1 MTSCNRKESLLKK
14 PLIVIG
20 VCFGVLLLIL
30 LGTSWPVF
38 LGSFLSLE
46 DREMVQDVMRALSS
60 FNNNI
65 AHLNISAGD
74 YSGWD
79 ESYRFVRDGNP
90 EFIKTNL
97 DDKIF
102 PMLRIDMLL
111 YVDLSGKTIYE
122 KGIDH
127 LSGKRFSLES
137 IHSYISR
144 DSPLV
149 RHETPDSN
157 VFGVLLLP
165 EGPLLVAS
173 RPILTS
179 QFKGPVRGALIM
191 GRYLD
196 TIEQDRLRDITRL
209 PMKLFTLGDPHLP
222 SDIRTFLETPETDKS
237 LWIQRLGTN
246 EIAGYTLIKNVFGEP
261 ALVLKVAVPRY
272 AYRQGLIAIRYFI
285 AWVAGIGL
293 VASIAGYLLYARLLS
308 YRQKELESQARYSS
322 VIQQASEGIILVDLV
337 DKSILEINTAFVDLL
352 GYSTSELR
360 GMTLYDIFSGDPS
373 GVDMDVAEVRKCK
386 QRFLGERTFRR
397 KDGGIVIVEKSANI
411 ISGEDREILC
421 MVLRDITKR
430 KRAEEELTEKR
441 EQLET
446 LNSTL
451 EQRVREE
458 AAKNREKDLILIQQ
472 NRQAAMGELMDHI
485 AHQWKQPLT
494 TLSLTIQ
501 LLAETYF
508 SGGLTDKL
516 VKESAGKMEALVQH
530 MSQTIG
536 TFRDFY
542 NPDKKK
548 TVFNIK
554 YSIDMALTFFAPAL
568 RFDSIDIELDADP
581 GVSALGH
588 PKEYTQ
594 VLLNIL
600 SNARDALNETKPEKP
615 LIRIRE
621 FAEGNKA
628 VVIIADN
635 AGGIPEAIVSKIFEP
650 YFSTK
655 WASGGTGV
663 GLYMS
668 KNIIE
673 KNMDG
678 RIAVR
683 MIDNG
688 AEFRIEVPCAF
699 PPRE

>member
-1 MTSCNRKESLLKK
+1 VKK
-14 PLIVIG
+14 PLIIIG
-20 VCFGVLLLIL
+20 VCYGVLLLIL

-38 LGSFLSLE
+38 LGSFISLE
-46 DREMVQDVMRALSS
+46 DREMEQDVKRALSS

-65 AHLNISAGD
+65 AQLNISAGD

-79 ESYRFVRDGNP
+79 DSYRFVRDGNP
-90 EFIKTNL
+90 EFIKTSL
-97 DDKIF
+97 DNKIF
-102 PMLRIDMLL
+102 PMLRIDLLL
-111 YVDLSGKTIYE
+111 YVDLSGKIVYE

-127 LSGKRFSLES
+127 LSGKLTSLES
-137 IHSYISR
+137 IHPYISR

-149 RHETPDSN
+149 RHETTQSDVS
-157 VFGVLLLP
+157 GVLLLP
-165 EGPLLVAS
+165 EGPLLLAS

-191 GRYLD
+191 GRFLNTVELD
-196 TIEQDRLRDITRL
+196 RVRDITHL
-209 PMKLFTLGDPHLP
+209 PIKLFTVGDPHLAA
-222 SDIRTFLETPETDKS
+222 DIRTFLETPETDKS

-246 EIAGYTLIKNVFGEP
+246 EIAGYTLIRNVFGKP
-261 ALVLKVAVPRY
+261 ALVLKIAVPRY

-285 AWVAGIGL
+285 VWVAGIGL
-293 VASIAGYLLYARLLS
+293 VTSIAGYLLYARLLR
-308 YRQKELESQARYSS
+308 YRQKELESQARYSA
-322 VIQQASEGIILVDLV
+322 VIQQASEGIILVDTV
-337 DKSILEINTAFVDLL
+337 DKSILEVNTAFVDLL
-352 GYSTSELR
+352 GYSTTELR
-360 GMTLYDIFSGDPS
+360 GMTLYDISSGGPS

-397 KDGGIVIVEKSANI
+397 KDGAIVIVEKSANM

-421 MVLRDITKR
+421 MVLRDITER
-430 KRAEEELTEKR
+430 KRAEEELKEKR
-441 EQLET
+441 EQLES

-451 EQRVREE
+451 EQRVRVEV
-458 AAKNREKDLILIQQ
+458 ANNREKDLILIQQ

-501 LLAETYF
+501 LLEETYF
-508 SGGLTDKL
+508 SSGLTDKL
-516 VKESAGKMEALVQH
+516 VKEAAGKMEALVQH

-554 YSIDMALTFFAPAL
+554 YSIEMALTFFSPAL
-568 RFDSIDIELDADP
+568 HFDSIDVELDADP
-581 GVSALGH
+581 GVSALGY
-588 PKEYTQ
+588 PKEYAQ

-621 FAEGNKA
+621 FAEENKA

-683 MIDNG
+683 MIDHG

>member
-1 MTSCNRKESLLKK
+1 MTSSNRKESMLKK
-14 PLIVIG
+14 PLIIIG
-20 VCFGVLLLIL
+20 VCYGVLLLIL

-38 LGSFLSLE
+38 LGSFISLE
-46 DREMVQDVMRALSS
+46 DREMEQNVKRALSG

-65 AHLNISAGD
+65 AQLNISAGY

-79 ESYRFVRDGNP
+79 DSYQVIQNGNRD
-90 EFIKTNL
+90 FITTRL

-111 YVDLSGKTIYE
+111 YVNLSGKIVYE

-127 LSGKRFSLES
+127 LSGKLLSLES
-137 IHSYISR
+137 LHPYISR
-144 DSPLV
+144 NSPLV
-149 RHETPDSN
+149 RHETTQSDVS
-157 VFGVLLLP
+157 GVLLLP
-165 EGPLLVAS
+165 EGPLLLAS

-191 GRYLD
+191 GRFLNTVELD
-196 TIEQDRLRDITRL
+196 RVRDITHL
-209 PMKLFTLGDPHLP
+209 PIKLFTVSDPHLA
-222 SDIRTFLETPETDKS
+222 SDIRTFLQSPETDKS
-237 LWIQRLGTN
+237 LWIQRLGTK
-246 EIAGYTLIKNVFGEP
+246 EIAGYSLIRSVFGKP

-285 AWVAGIGL
+285 AWVAAIGL
-293 VASIAGYLLYARLLS
+293 AASIAGYLLYARLLI
-308 YRQKELESQARYSS
+308 YRKKELESQARYSA
-322 VIQQASEGIILVDLV
+322 VIKQASEGIILVDPA
-337 DKSILEINTAFVDLL
+337 DKSILEVNTAFLDLL
-352 GYSTSELR
+352 GFSTAELG
-360 GMTLYDIFSGDPS
+360 GMSLYELFSGDPS
-373 GVDMDVAEVRKCK
+373 TVDLDVAQVRKCK
-386 QRFLGERTFRR
+386 QRFLGEGSFRR

-421 MVLRDITKR
+421 MVLRDITER
-430 KRAEEELTEKR
+430 KRVEQELKEKR
-441 EQLET
+441 EQLES

-458 AAKNREKDLILIQQ
+458 VANNREKDLILIQQ

-508 SGGLTDKL
+508 SGGLTDQL
-516 VKESAGKMEALVQH
+516 VKEAAGKMEALVQH

-542 NPDKKK
+542 NPDKIK

-554 YSIDMALTFFAPAL
+554 YSIDMALTFIASAL
-568 RFDSIDIELDADP
+568 SLDSINVELDADP
-581 GVSALGH
+581 GVAALGY

-600 SNARDALNETKPEKP
+600 SNARDALNATKPEKP
-615 LIRIRE
+615 LIRIKE

-628 VVIIADN
+628 VVIITDN